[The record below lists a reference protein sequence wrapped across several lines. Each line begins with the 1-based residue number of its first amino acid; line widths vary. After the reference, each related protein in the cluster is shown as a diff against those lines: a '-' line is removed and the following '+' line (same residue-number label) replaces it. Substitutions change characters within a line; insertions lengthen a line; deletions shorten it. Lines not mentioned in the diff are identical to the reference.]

1 MEYIGVDGCRDGWFW
16 VGLSDSS
23 GWRFGVCKDAKA
35 LGAVAVGS
43 KLTLIDVPIGLKEAG
58 PEERLCDKEARRMLR
73 GPRSSSVFRAPARP
87 AVLAKSYPEAN
98 VINRRATG
106 FGLSRQA
113 WGIAQKIREVDEL
126 LRVNHALRKIIR
138 EAHPEVC
145 FCSLNDRQPMSHNK
159 KQTAGRCEREE
170 LLARILPESSSIIE
184 SAVEAYRRNRVAWD
198 DILDALA
205 AAATAKLGG
214 ASRLRT
220 LPANPSSDA
229 CGLPMEMVFVE
240 IRERN

>member
-1 MEYIGVDGCRDGWFW
+1 
-16 VGLSDSS
+16 
-23 GWRFGVCKDAKA
+23 
-35 LGAVAVGS
+35 
-43 KLTLIDVPIGLKEAG
+43 
-58 PEERLCDKEARRMLR
+58 MLR
-73 GPRSSSVFRAPARP
+73 GQRSSSVFRAPTRP